1 MINGIRVSLIWAM
14 ARNRVIGRGNTL
26 PWRLHTDMRHFMR
39 TTLGKPVIMGRKTF
53 ESMDAALPGRTNI
66 VLSRDVNYRAAGAA
80 VVPTLDAALD
90 VAAAQCEVDGQEEI
104 FVIGGSAIYAMALPG
119 ADRLYLTEV
128 HADVEGDTYFP
139 EFDRSAWREVSR
151 RDVPAGDRDVYP
163 CSILVLERR

>member
-1 MINGIRVSLIWAM
+1 MIVSAIVAVG
-14 ARNRVIGRGNTL
+14 RNNVIGKGNDIPWYL
-26 PWRLHTDMRHFMR
+26 PADLKYFKR
-39 TTLGKPVIMGRKTF
+39 TTIQHHVIMGRKTF

-66 VLSRDVNYRAAGAA
+66 VLSRDVNYRAAGAT